1 MKIGVPR
8 EIKDREFRV
17 AVTPGGVKQ
26 LTSEGHTVLVEA
38 SAGNGSGFGD
48 DDYSRAGAI
57 IVPQA
62 AECWGAEMVVKI
74 KEPLEEEFPFLRPGL
89 VLFTFLHL
97 AAEEALTRELLK
109 QKVIGIAYETVERD
123 NGELPLLKPMSEVAG
138 RLAVQKGA
146 YYLERANGGKGK
158 LMGGVPG
165 VLPAHVVILGGGAV
179 GSNAA
184 KVALGM
190 GAMVTVLDT
199 NIDRLYYLEEIL
211 HDRFSTLSS
220 NTLNIS
226 EMVKQADLLIGGVLL
241 KGAKAPRLV
250 TREMVAAM
258 QPGSVI
264 VDVSIDQ
271 GGCIETIRPTSHS
284 DPVYLVAGV
293 IHYGVTNMP
302 GAVPQTSTCALTN
315 VTLPYV
321 SKLAA
326 RGVAAVQTNSA
337 LARGVNTIGGKLT
350 CRGVA
355 DAFGIPYTSL
365 MNALLL

>member
-8 EIKDREFRV
+8 EIKDREFRI
-17 AVTPGGVKQ
+17 AVTPGGAKQ
-26 LTSEGHTVLVEA
+26 LTAGGHTVLVET
-38 SAGNGSGFGD
+38 SAGSGSGFSD
-48 DDYSRAGAI
+48 SDYREAGAV
-57 IVPQA
+57 IVPDA
-62 AECWGAEMVVKI
+62 AECWGADMVVKI
-74 KEPLEEEFPFLRPGL
+74 KEPQEIEYKFLRQGL
-89 VLFTFLHL
+89 ILFTYLHL
-97 AAEEALTRELLK
+97 AADETLTREMLK
-109 QKVIGIAYETVERD
+109 QKVIGIGYETVELER
-123 NGELPLLKPMSEVAG
+123 GEIPLLKPMSEVAG
-138 RLAVQKGA
+138 RLAVQTGA
-146 YYLERANGGKGK
+146 HYLEKTNGGKGK

-211 HDRFSTLSS
+211 HDRFSTLSA

-226 EMVKQADLLIGGVLL
+226 EMVKQADLLIGGVLIR
-241 KGAKAPRLV
+241 GARAPRLV
-250 TREMVAAM
+250 TREMVATM

-271 GGCIETIRPTSHS
+271 GGCIETIHPTSHS
-284 DPVYLVAGV
+284 DPVYLVDGV

-302 GAVPQTSTCALTN
+302 AAVPQTSTYALTN
-315 VTLPYV
+315 VTLPYICN
-321 SKLAA
+321 LAA
-326 RGVAAVQTNSA
+326 RGIGAVQTNPA
-337 LARGVNTIGGKLT
+337 LAKGVNTIGGKLT
-350 CRGVA
+350 CKGVA
-355 DAFGIPYTSL
+355 DAFGITYTSL